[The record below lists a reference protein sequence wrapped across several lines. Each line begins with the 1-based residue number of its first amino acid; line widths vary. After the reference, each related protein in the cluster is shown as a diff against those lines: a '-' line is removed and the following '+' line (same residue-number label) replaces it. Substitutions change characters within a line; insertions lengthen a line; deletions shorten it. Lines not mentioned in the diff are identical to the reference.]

1 MEELI
6 ELLEK
11 FQQAYTERDFG
22 AAEAFISDVF
32 VEREPV
38 YYGRPSSAWARRA
51 SCASWA
57 TTGRPGAS

>member
-38 YYGRPSSAWARRA
+38 
-51 SCASWA
+51 
-57 TTGRPGAS
+57 